1 METIRVNIPGH
12 EYDIRIERGI
22 LKKIGEECDFN
33 RRVLVVTDKGVPRE
47 YAETVAA
54 QAKQAV
60 IAVIDG
66 GEEGKTL
73 DAFARLQQ
81 VMLDNGFSR
90 KDCVAAVG
98 GGVVGDVAAFAASCY
113 MRGIQFYNIPTTVL
127 SQVDSSIGGKTGVN
141 FGGVKNIV
149 GSFYQPSKVIIDP
162 EVLSSL
168 DRRQQ
173 VNGFAEA
180 IKMAL
185 TFDAKLFEDIEAM
198 DASDDMMPYIVRAI
212 DIKRRV
218 VEEDEKE
225 AGLRKVL
232 NFGHTLGHGIEV
244 SCGGRLLHGECVA
257 AGMTAMC
264 ASEVRDR
271 LGAVLRKFGLPE
283 SADFDLEHAAAA
295 VSHDKKGN
303 GRVISSIYVPEV
315 GSFEIRDMSPEEAR
329 ERLELILRK

>member
-264 ASEVRDR
+264 APEVRDR